1 MSDETIQCLAHGFG
15 GEIETLE
22 CGVMLNGA
30 PLPFDCT
37 RQLNAEQPFRPV
49 FMRLEK
55 SGYRVEP
62 DLGDTLPEAGFAIV
76 LAGQSRDLNQR
87 NFIRAWNALSPGGPI
102 FVAGARNGGINP
114 LRKLAQQLAG
124 EVEAKPKYH
133 ALALRAERRGKAL
146 ALPPGLENCD
156 GFTIPV
162 GTFSQAGPDPASRLL
177 ASHFSGRLSGR
188 CADLGAGWGYLTESA
203 LKTCSAVTSIDLY
216 EADWRALEAARTNL
230 SGYAGGATGISFH
243 WCDVTTEFARK
254 PYDCI
259 IMNPPFHAGREAVPA
274 LGRAFIETAAATLVP
289 GGRLIMVA
297 NRNLPYEE
305 RLSALFRHYEMLA
318 DEGGF
323 KVLLAIR

>member
-1 MSDETIQCLAHGFG
+1 MSDETVQCLAHGFG
-15 GEIETLE
+15 EEIETLE
-22 CGVMLNGA
+22 RGVMLNGA

-76 LAGQSRDLNQR
+76 LAGRNRDLNQR
-87 NFIRAWNALSPGGPI
+87 NFSRAWNALPPGGPI
-102 FVAGARNGGINP
+102 FIAGAKNGGINP
-114 LRKLAQQLAG
+114 LRKLAQQLAAD
-124 EVEAKPKYH
+124 VEAKPKYH

-146 ALPPGLENCD
+146 PLPPGLENCD

-177 ASHFSGRLSGR
+177 ASHFAGRLSGR

-203 LKTCSAVTSIDLY
+203 LKACSTITSIDLY
-216 EADWRALEAARTNL
+216 EADWRALEAAKTNL
-230 SGYAGGATGISFH
+230 SGYAGGAAGISFH

-259 IMNPPFHAGREAVPA
+259 IMNPPFHAGREAVPE

-305 RLSALFRHYEMLA
+305 RLSALFRRYEMLA